1 MKSKLTV
8 IIVAVV
14 LVAVIAAGVIFL
26 PGLLNKD
33 DDNAVPTDSGEM
45 VKVWLVG
52 GFSVAEEGGLPSMNA
67 KIEYDENYNLSKI
80 VYYQQ
85 GEVYNTT
92 EIKCDNENRITDMIY
107 SNVIQHD
114 EYKYNENGKLTEH
127 IFSWGSGDQIKVT
140 KTEYVYDENGLLEK
154 SVQDNNVTV
163 YEYDENGVR
172 TKEILYMD
180 GTESR
185 YTIYEYDSNGYIKSK
200 ITYNSNSDAELI
212 RYTYKYDSNNNLTE
226 YAFADNHESEVIC
239 YEDYTCVEVSPELAE
254 ALNRQQRFFTIGNT
268 E

>member
-1 MKSKLTV
+1 MKSRLTV

-26 PGLLNKD
+26 PGLLNKED
-33 DDNAVPTDSGEM
+33 DTTAPIDSSEK

-85 GEVYNTT
+85 GEVYNIT

-107 SNVIQHD
+107 SNVTQHD

-127 IFSWGSGDQIKVT
+127 IFNWGSGEQIRVT
-140 KTEYVYDENGLLEK
+140 KTEYVYDENGLLAK
-154 SVQDNNVTV
+154 SMHDNSVTI
-163 YEYDENGVR
+163 YEYDESGIR
-172 TKEILYMD
+172 TKEILYID

-185 YTIYEYDSNGYIKSK
+185 YMIYEYDGNGNIKSK
-200 ITYNSNSDAELI
+200 TTYNGNSDAELM

-239 YEDYTCVEVSPELAE
+239 YGDYTCVEVSPEQAE
-254 ALNRQQRFFTIGNT
+254 ALNRQQKFFTIGYI